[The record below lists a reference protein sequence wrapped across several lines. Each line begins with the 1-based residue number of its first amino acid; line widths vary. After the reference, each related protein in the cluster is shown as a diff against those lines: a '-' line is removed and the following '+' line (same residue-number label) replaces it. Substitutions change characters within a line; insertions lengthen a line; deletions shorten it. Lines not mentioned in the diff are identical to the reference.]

1 MKETL
6 EIWHLVVGFAII
18 IIMAVY
24 KFSANS
30 TKTDA
35 EIKELKKE
43 VSYLK
48 ESNKKR
54 VIEITELER
63 DVKNELQKIG
73 EIMNRILI
81 QIELINERTTK
92 RKNENV

>member
-6 EIWHLVVGFAII
+6 EIWHLLVGFIVAFVSG
-18 IIMAVY
+18 VY
-24 KFSANS
+24 YVSAYK
-30 TKTDA
+30 TKTEAKLEKIND
-35 EIKELKKE
+35 EII
-43 VSYLK
+43 YLK

-92 RKNENV
+92 RKIDNV